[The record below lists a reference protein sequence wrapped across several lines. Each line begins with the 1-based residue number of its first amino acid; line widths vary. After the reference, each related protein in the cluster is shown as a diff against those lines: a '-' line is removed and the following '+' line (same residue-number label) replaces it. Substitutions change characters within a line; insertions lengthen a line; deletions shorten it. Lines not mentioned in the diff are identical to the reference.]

1 MSAKGAIKLH
11 PFGTSAKWSKARV
24 SKEYLVH
31 FTFFTNL
38 ISGQSEF
45 WSDHFDNKFLGH
57 THSGSSNTCTLDKL
71 IFYYAQKWPLREIC
85 KLFFNCQD
93 IIFDLPNDVITKYIS
108 GKIHFAQ
115 FFFKYLYKYIQYYEI
130 CIDSI
135 YIYIYSIIRNCYF
148 WTIFESWTIINY
160 LLKLCY

>member
-1 MSAKGAIKLH
+1 MQEGNIIAPLWH
-11 PFGTSAKWSKARV
+11 KWSKARV
-24 SKEYLVH
+24 SKECLVH

-115 FFFKYLYKYIQYYEI
+115 IFFLNTCTNTYSIMKFVLTLY
-130 CIDSI
+130 I
-135 YIYIYSIIRNCYF
+135 YIYIQS
-148 WTIFESWTIINY
+148 
-160 LLKLCY
+160 